1 MQDKKIAGTLRVYG
15 AASEETEGAKVYMAR
30 DGLFNDVDA
39 MLHWHPMNI
48 ASVLKLR
55 STALSHMYIEF
66 IGKTAH
72 AGLNPWKG
80 RSALDAVEIFLH
92 SVNMMREHVQPTAR
106 IHYVIKNG
114 GVAPNIVPEKA
125 SVMLTYRN
133 ANRALVEDGVAWLK
147 DMAKGAALATQTKAL
162 AVDYFGMYDLL
173 PNTPLAERMQRHLEE
188 VGLPKYTEEEI
199 AFAKTLQKNAGVEPT
214 GMTKE
219 IKPLPTD
226 EPILG
231 GSSDVGDVSW
241 LTPTM
246 GLLMPSSPEGIGI
259 HTWMATASHGSS
271 IGMKSAVAAAKV
283 LALTGI
289 DILTDRAFMQKVKDD
304 FKKRTK
310 GFKYKSPINA
320 LIKEPIGLPDE
331 MRSHGSV
338 LDLKESFYKQAGD
351 DQFYKSN
358 NE

>member
-1 MQDKKIAGTLRVYG
+1 
-15 AASEETEGAKVYMAR
+15 
-30 DGLFNDVDA
+30 
-39 MLHWHPMNI
+39 
-48 ASVLKLR
+48 
-55 STALSHMYIEF
+55 MYIEF

-72 AGLNPWKG
+72 AGMTPWEG

-106 IHYVIKNG
+106 IHYIIKNG
-114 GVAPNIVPEKA
+114 GVAPNVVPEKA
-125 SVMLTYRN
+125 SVVLTYRN
-133 ANRALVEDGVAWLK
+133 ANRALVEDGVVWLK
-147 DMAKGAALATQTKAL
+147 DMAKGAALATQTEAL

-173 PNTPLAERMQRHLEE
+173 PNTPLAERMQQHLDE
-188 VGLPKYTEEEI
+188 VGLPKYTKEEI
-199 AFAKTLQKNAGVEPT
+199 AFAKTLQKNAGIEPT

-219 IKPLPTD
+219 IKPLATD

-231 GSSDVGDVSW
+231 GSSDVADVSW

-246 GLLMPSSPEGIGI
+246 GMLMPSSPEGIGV

-271 IGMKSAVAAAKV
+271 IGTKSAVLAAKV
-283 LALTGI
+283 LALTGM
-289 DILTDRAFMQKVKDD
+289 DILLDRTLMQEVKAD
-304 FKKRTK
+304 FEKRTK
-310 GFKYKSPINA
+310 GFEYTSPINA
-320 LIKEPIGLPDE
+320 SIKEPIGLPDAV
-331 MRSHGSV
+331 RSHGSV